1 MKNIHKQK
9 IVTVGGGSGS
19 AGILSGLQNHDC
31 EIFSIV
37 GVFDDGGSTG
47 RLRKEYNTIAFGDM
61 RQCFASLSSNKNISE
76 MLQFRF
82 AEGELAGHTLGNIL
96 LTSFSLQFENMVQVL
111 DISHNAFD
119 VQHTVIPV
127 SYDSPALCTRTE
139 DGETI
144 VGQTNVTQQSFN
156 THLESLFLE
165 YVAQLNPRAK
175 KALLEAD
182 KIIICPGDLFASITP
197 HYLVEGFVEALSE
210 SSAQKIYICNP
221 INKLDQTKNFTVQNF
236 VSYTEN
242 YIGDNTIDTVIYN
255 TECIIKDFEFS
266 GKSVKDL
273 LVKTGDLS
281 CFGNINFVGEELLG
295 EIYQQKEG
303 DVIQRSPIRFD
314 SKKLA
319 QLIMDL

>member
-9 IVTVGGGSGS
+9 IVAVGGGSGS
-19 AGILSGLQNHDC
+19 AGILSGLQNHEC
-31 EIFSIV
+31 EIFSVV

-82 AEGELAGHTLGNIL
+82 TEGELAGHTLGNIL
-96 LTSFSLQFENMVQVL
+96 LTSFSLQFENMAQVL
-111 DISHNAFD
+111 DVAHSAFD
-119 VQHTVIPV
+119 VQHMVIPV
-127 SYDSPALCTRTE
+127 SSNSPALCARTQN
-139 DGETI
+139 GEII

-156 THLESLFLE
+156 INLETLYLQDI
-165 YVAQLNPRAK
+165 AQINPQAE

-197 HYLVEGFVEALSE
+197 HYLVEGFVDALSK
-210 SSAQKIYICNP
+210 SSAQKIYVCNP
-221 INKLDQTKNFTVQNF
+221 INKLDQTKNFTVQDF
-236 VSYTEN
+236 ISYTEN
-242 YIGDNTIDTVIYN
+242 YIGENLISTVIYN
-255 TECIIKDFEFS
+255 TECIAKDLEFS
-266 GKSVKDL
+266 GQPIKNL
-273 LVKTGDLS
+273 LVKPGDLS
-281 CFGNINFVGEELLG
+281 GFKNINFVGEELLG

-314 SKKLA
+314 SMKLA